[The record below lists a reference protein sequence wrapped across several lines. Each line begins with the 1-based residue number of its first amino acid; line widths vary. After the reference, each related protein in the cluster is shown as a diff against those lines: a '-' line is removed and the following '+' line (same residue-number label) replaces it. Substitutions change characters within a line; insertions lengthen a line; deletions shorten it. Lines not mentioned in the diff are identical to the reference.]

1 MDDIIFQD
9 RPVEKYLKIMEKE
22 PLFNIKGWES
32 VLPEPPKNSSR
43 KTKREII
50 ELHNL
55 TKNLTQEQKDLV
67 FLVDEEPNDLF
78 KEYLEKHDLEFPE
91 KMFRKIW
98 NEVVDPIVLKLKWTY
113 KRPRP
118 FQLAGHFDTSINVI
132 NTSTHQTPAYPSG
145 HAAYAHLAAYNLAHF
160 YPEHKEEFFKIAGN
174 SGFARMLQGVH
185 YRSDNEASKILVDF
199 IWESLEGRFNFE
211 RKTMPLKRCSDNN
224 NNGWKWGDQG
234 KCYTGPDGKK
244 KAIKQGIVIEGPKKF
259 REKASMIEESFS
271 EEEVKAA
278 AEAMHQEGYSMM
290 ESASL
295 LSYMRQNSKK

>member
-1 MDDIIFQD
+1 
-9 RPVEKYLKIMEKE
+9 
-22 PLFNIKGWES
+22 
-32 VLPEPPKNSSR
+32 
-43 KTKREII
+43 
-50 ELHNL
+50 
-55 TKNLTQEQKDLV
+55 
-67 FLVDEEPNDLF
+67 
-78 KEYLEKHDLEFPE
+78 
-91 KMFRKIW
+91 
-98 NEVVDPIVLKLKWTY
+98 
-113 KRPRP
+113 
-118 FQLAGHFDTSINVI
+118 
-132 NTSTHQTPAYPSG
+132 
-145 HAAYAHLAAYNLAHF
+145 
-160 YPEHKEEFFKIAGN
+160 
-174 SGFARMLQGVH
+174 MLQGVH

-259 REKASMIEESFS
+259 REKASLIEESFS

-278 AEAMHQEGYSMM
+278 AEALHQQGYSMM

>member
-55 TKNLTQEQKDLV
+55 TKNLTQEQRDLV

-98 NEVVDPIVLKLKWTY
+98 NEVVDPIVLKL
-113 KRPRP
+113 
-118 FQLAGHFDTSINVI
+118 Q
-132 NTSTHQTPAYPSG
+132 
-145 HAAYAHLAAYNLAHF
+145 
-160 YPEHKEEFFKIAGN
+160 
-174 SGFARMLQGVH
+174 
-185 YRSDNEASKILVDF
+185 
-199 IWESLEGRFNFE
+199 
-211 RKTMPLKRCSDNN
+211 
-224 NNGWKWGDQG
+224 
-234 KCYTGPDGKK
+234 
-244 KAIKQGIVIEGPKKF
+244 
-259 REKASMIEESFS
+259 
-271 EEEVKAA
+271 
-278 AEAMHQEGYSMM
+278 
-290 ESASL
+290 
-295 LSYMRQNSKK
+295 